1 MAFAHSAWVATILPR
16 RLIIP
21 KMPEPIV
28 YAVLAMACYG
38 FSDFIYKQ
46 AAAAGIRADHFLMA
60 QAWLFCPAVIIFAL
74 ATGTLSFTAG
84 ALWGSV
90 AGALYF
96 VGFYFFIRSLATGSV
111 STNATIFRLNFIVT
125 VSLSILWLGEQLTTT
140 RVAGLALALA
150 ATWLLVGTGARIGAI
165 SAPAQRTSLL
175 QVGIATIAF
184 GTATF
189 FHTMGLR
196 SGAGPEILMVAQA
209 AVFMPLATLI
219 VFQAK
224 GTLRLPAITF
234 RYSIPASIAL
244 VCATLFLLRGLTL
257 GQASA
262 LVPIA
267 QMGFIVAALLGIF
280 ILREA
285 VTIRK
290 AAGLALAL
298 GALAALA
305 AS

>member
-1 MAFAHSAWVATILPR
+1 
-16 RLIIP
+16 
-21 KMPEPIV
+21 MPEPII

-60 QAWLFCPAVIIFAL
+60 QAWIFCPIVIVYAL
-74 ATGTLSFTAG
+74 TTGTMTFTPA
-84 ALWGSV
+84 ALWGSL
-90 AGALYF
+90 AGGFYF
-96 VGFYFFIRSLATGSV
+96 VGFYFFIRSLATGAV

-125 VSLSILWLGEQLTTT
+125 VTLSIALLGERLTIT
-140 RVAGLALALA
+140 RVAGLVLALA
-150 ATWLLVGTGARIGAI
+150 ATWLLVGTGSLAG
-165 SAPAQRTSLL
+165 SASSSAQRKSLI
-175 QVGIATIAF
+175 QVTVATIAF
-184 GTATF
+184 GAATF
-189 FHTMGLR
+189 FHTVGLR

-209 AVFMPLATLI
+209 AVFMPLATFV

-224 GTLRLPAITF
+224 GTLRLPAVTLK
-234 RYSIPASIAL
+234 YSFPASIAL
-244 VCATLFLLRGLTL
+244 LCATLFLLRGLAL

-280 ILREA
+280 VLREA
-285 VTIRK
+285 VTLRK
-290 AAGLALAL
+290 AAGLVFALC
-298 GALAALA
+298 ALAALA